1 MTDKICKSG
10 HSQDSPLNKARYLQ
24 RKRMVRFV
32 VHFRI
37 EIYIQGVRLNPNCE
51 VLLPTTTYLDLAGG
65 NVRLT
70 LEELVPTPVM
80 TRRVVI
86 TDGTRRY
93 IETPVWA
100 VQRMEWC
107 QHCKWRSVR
116 WRALPETRGK

>member
-51 VLLPTTTYLDLAGG
+51 VLLPATTYWDLAGG

-70 LEELVPTPVM
+70 LKELVLTPVM
-80 TRRVVI
+80 TQRGVI
-86 TDGTRRY
+86 TRPPQVDFVPG
-93 IETPVWA
+93 I
-100 VQRMEWC
+100 QI
-107 QHCKWRSVR
+107 
-116 WRALPETRGK
+116 